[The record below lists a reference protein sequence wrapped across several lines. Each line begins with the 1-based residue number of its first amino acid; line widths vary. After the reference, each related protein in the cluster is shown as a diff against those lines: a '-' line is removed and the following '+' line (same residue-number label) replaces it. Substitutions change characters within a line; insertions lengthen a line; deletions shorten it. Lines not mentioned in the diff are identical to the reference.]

1 MERVI
6 VISVFLCMMMAAL
19 HVAHAVVFTILGEK
33 CVWLIKSYRELPK
46 EKRKCYDAALVVAG
60 ARNQLFL
67 WALWFV
73 AGAIVCFFV
82 TPFLVIVFLGV
93 WLAVFFPRRK
103 FSEIRYEK
111 YKKISLLDNMKC
123 SGVEWGEIERSCF
136 CMTPVSNFVSMY
148 RDDDR

>member
-46 EKRKCYDAALVVAG
+46 EKRKCYDAALVVT
-60 ARNQLFL
+60 
-67 WALWFV
+67 
-73 AGAIVCFFV
+73 GAIVCFFV

-93 WLAVFFPRRK
+93 WLAVFFSRRK

-111 YKKISLLDNMKC
+111 YKKN
-123 SGVEWGEIERSCF
+123 
-136 CMTPVSNFVSMY
+136 NFSA
-148 RDDDR
+148 

>member
-1 MERVI
+1 M
-6 VISVFLCMMMAAL
+6 
-19 HVAHAVVFTILGEK
+19 
-33 CVWLIKSYRELPK
+33 WLIKSYRELPK
-46 EKRKCYDAALVVAG
+46 EKRKCYDAALVVTG

-93 WLAVFFPRRK
+93 WLAVFFSRRK

-111 YKKISLLDNMKC
+111 YKKN
-123 SGVEWGEIERSCF
+123 
-136 CMTPVSNFVSMY
+136 NFSA
-148 RDDDR
+148 

>member
-46 EKRKCYDAALVVAG
+46 EKRKCYDADLVVAG

-93 WLAVFFPRRK
+93 WLAVFFSRRK

-111 YKKISLLDNMKC
+111 YKKNN
-123 SGVEWGEIERSCF
+123 
-136 CMTPVSNFVSMY
+136 VSA
-148 RDDDR
+148 

>member
-46 EKRKCYDAALVVAG
+46 EKRKCYDAALVVTG

-93 WLAVFFPRRK
+93 WLAVFF
-103 FSEIRYEK
+103 FQ
-111 YKKISLLDNMKC
+111 KKVFGNT
-123 SGVEWGEIERSCF
+123 V
-136 CMTPVSNFVSMY
+136 
-148 RDDDR
+148 